1 MIPYILHTAL
11 LVGCCYVFYRI
22 LLQKETFYQLNRFLL
37 LACLLLSFLLPL
49 APVPHQWAISLQ
61 GTPPTAQQSEPSVS
75 GRIQSA
81 SGLSQGDHLVSGNL
95 TTVLPESSFYVE
107 QLGTLVTWIYWIGV
121 AAFSLNFL
129 VQLSMLGYRAYSG
142 PVIRDGRYRIVEL
155 SGDQAPCSFGNTI
168 FINPEKYD
176 WETYEQILIHEK
188 VHVQQGHTLDLVLAE
203 VMLVFQWF
211 NPLAWL
217 YRREMETNLE
227 FLTDDQVLQ
236 QGDCEK
242 TAYQMSLLKV
252 AAPHF
257 PLSLTTNYNQSL
269 LKRRIAMM
277 NAKKSNLNSAW
288 KYFFLLPVLV
298 LTVCLLNEPM
308 ARGES
313 INVNFEPVAQS
324 KPEKAEGT
332 WLATLEGDR
341 VTVQFFDR
349 YGDRSSQFRL
359 SELEGYSAKGSDTFS
374 LTREAGTLQLTGSFK
389 ENKGSGHYEFI
400 GNKSYRDL
408 MSKEGIRIK
417 EDEELMTF
425 FLLDISN
432 AYVQTLKKHG
442 YTQLKKQDLTSLA
455 TFGVGKADK
464 QDTLDVPEPGPEDTD
479 PLGVMINSKM
489 VGITDEFIKG
499 FHDKGYKNIPPGTM
513 INFKSVGVTPDY
525 IQSFE
530 KAGYRDIPY
539 GTIINFKSVGVT
551 PEFIRSFEDAG
562 FKNVPYGTYVNLKS
576 TGVTP
581 PKG

>member
-1 MIPYILHTAL
+1 MIPYMLHSAL
-11 LVGCCYVFYRI
+11 LVSCCYVFYKL
-22 LLQKETFYQLNRFLL
+22 LLQKETFYRLNRFLL
-37 LACLLLSFLLPL
+37 LTCLLLSFLLPL
-49 APVPHQWAISLQ
+49 APVPHQWAISRQ
-61 GTPPTAQQSEPSVS
+61 DTTSVAGYSEPAAWGGTHSAPEPSQNNQSAPGTPMP
-75 GRIQSA
+75 
-81 SGLSQGDHLVSGNL
+81 
-95 TTVLPESSFYVE
+95 VLPEGSIDYGQVI
-107 QLGTLVTWIYWIGV
+107 TLAVWMYWIGV
-121 AAFSLNFL
+121 AAFGLNFL
-129 VQLSMLGYRAYSG
+129 LQLIILGYRAYAS
-142 PVIRDGRYRIVEL
+142 PAIQDGRYRIVEV
-155 SGDQAPCSFGNTI
+155 SGNQAPCSFGHTI

-176 WETYEQILIHEK
+176 WETYEQILLHEK
-188 VHVQQGHTLDLVLAE
+188 VHARQGHTLDLLLAE

-211 NPLAWL
+211 NPFAWL
-217 YRREMETNLE
+217 YRRELENNLE
-227 FLTDDQVLQ
+227 FLTDDEVLQ
-236 QGDCEK
+236 QEDCEK
-242 TAYQMSLLKV
+242 MAYQMSLLKV

-277 NAKKSNLNSAW
+277 NTKKSNLNSAW

-298 LTVCLLNEPM
+298 LSVCLLNEPV

-313 INVNFEPVAQS
+313 SNVNFEPVGQS
-324 KPEKAEGT
+324 EPGNAEGT

-341 VTVQFFDR
+341 VDIQFFDH
-349 YGDRSSQFRL
+349 YGDRNSQFRL
-359 SELEGYSAKGSDTFS
+359 SELEGFAARDSGTFS
-374 LTREAGTLQLTGSFK
+374 LIREAGTLRLTGSFK
-389 ENKGSGHYEFI
+389 GNKGSGSYEFI

-408 MSKEGIRIK
+408 MSKEGIQIK
-417 EDEELMTF
+417 EEEELMTF
-425 FLLDISN
+425 FLLDISK
-432 AYVQTLKKHG
+432 AYVQMLKGHG

-455 TFGVGKADK
+455 TFGIGKADK
-464 QDTLDVPEPGPEDTD
+464 QDTLSVPEPGPEDTN

-499 FHDKGYKNIPPGTM
+499 FHDKGYTNIPPGTM

-551 PEFIRSFEDAG
+551 PEFIKSFEDAG
-562 FKNVPYGTYVNLKS
+562 FKNVPYGTFVNLKS